1 MEVWIIRTVYEK
13 FDYKYCE
20 LRQNIIN
27 HLIFNNYSGKGILT
41 RKTYPIHL
49 LEQVDANGNIK
60 KEGKMIN
67 QNDWKDY
74 FTAQNITNPKPVGTI
89 IYNQDLAKT
98 MKAISKNNGVSYFY
112 SVIGK
117 KIISSVL

>member
-1 MEVWIIRTVYEK
+1 MEVSIIKTVYSK

-49 LEQVDANGNIK
+49 LEQVGANGSIK
-60 KEGKMIN
+60 KEGNTYEYHIDEIIPIDRKHN
-67 QNDWKDY
+67 RLC
-74 FTAQNITNPKPVGTI
+74 FVNIDDPYI
-89 IYNQDLAKT
+89 LH
-98 MKAISKNNGVSYFY
+98 
-112 SVIGK
+112 
-117 KIISSVL
+117 